1 MNTRKNQLIKHLE
14 KIVTDDR
21 VINAIEITAR
31 EDFVPDKYRDD
42 SYLDKPLRI
51 GYGQTISQPS
61 IVAIMLQELE
71 TRKTDT
77 VLELGTGSG
86 YQTALL
92 SNLVS
97 KVVSVERIPELAN
110 SAKSRLDIKG
120 YNNIEIVLSEDKIG
134 WGKIAPYD
142 GIIVSASVPKIPQD
156 LVNQLASTGRM
167 IIPVGSMEGQE
178 LVKVSSNCGLYSFS
192 TICNCRF
199 VPLIG
204 EGGW

>member
-1 MNTRKNQLIKHLE
+1 MNTRKSQLIKHLE
-14 KIVTDDR
+14 KIITDDR
-21 VINAIEITAR
+21 VINAIEITSR
-31 EDFVPDKYRDD
+31 EYFVPDKYRDD
-42 SYLDKPLRI
+42 SYLDEPLRI

-97 KVVSVERIPELAN
+97 EVVSVERIPELAN
-110 SAKSRLDIKG
+110 SAKTRLDKKG
-120 YNNIEIVLSEDKIG
+120 YSNVEIVLSEGKIG
-134 WGKIAPYD
+134 WEKAAPYD

-156 LVNQLASTGRM
+156 LVNQLASSGRM
-167 IIPVGSMEGQE
+167 IIPVGTMEVQE
-178 LVKVSSNCGLYSFS
+178 LVKVSSNCGSYSFS